1 MTRICG
7 PLSFSDCSDREKKL
21 KAVDFLIK
29 EAQFEEDYVSFKDEK
44 DFAVFATSL
53 PALCEDIGHDIK
65 ALLVPC
71 KDASIYAEYL
81 AKCDNNNRVVPLV
94 SLRDRKEDY
103 VSFYSLIENRDKDVL
118 ETVFYYRYYNDSPV
132 LSSRPLFVHRNTIL
146 YRLNLFKEKTGRSL
160 LLFADRM
167 FVYNLIDSY
176 LKKEDTL
183 NEEI

>member
-1 MTRICG
+1 MNRIFVL
-7 PLSFSDCSDREKKL
+7 LSFSDPSDREKRV
-21 KAVDFLIK
+21 KAVHFLIK

-103 VSFYSLIENRDKDVL
+103 VSFYSLIENRGKDVL
-118 ETVFYYRYYNDSPV
+118 ETVFYYRYYKDSPV
-132 LSSRPLFVHRNTIL
+132 LS
-146 YRLNLFKEKTGRSL
+146 
-160 LLFADRM
+160 
-167 FVYNLIDSY
+167 
-176 LKKEDTL
+176 
-183 NEEI
+183 

>member
-1 MTRICG
+1 MFPITT
-7 PLSFSDCSDREKKL
+7 LSITSSVKL
-21 KAVDFLIK
+21 LKFI
-29 EAQFEEDYVSFKDEK
+29 
-44 DFAVFATSL
+44 
-53 PALCEDIGHDIK
+53 
-65 ALLVPC
+65 
-71 KDASIYAEYL
+71 
-81 AKCDNNNRVVPLV
+81 
-94 SLRDRKEDY
+94 
-103 VSFYSLIENRDKDVL
+103 VSFYSLIENRGKDVL

-146 YRLNLFKEKTGRSL
+146 YRLNLLKEKTGRSL

>member
-1 MTRICG
+1 MNRIFVL
-7 PLSFSDCSDREKKL
+7 LSFSDPSDREKRI
-21 KAVDFLIK
+21 KAVHFLIK

-81 AKCDNNNRVVPLV
+81 AKCDNNRVVPLV

-183 NEEI
+183 DEEI